1 MGIDSVP
8 LKTPRCMVSMSGM
21 QTAGQVI
28 YLIISMKTRTLL
40 NNISFLSIL
49 IAVCMVPTY
58 LGAAPEAV
66 EKKAL
71 TVLVTGANR
80 GLGLEMVR
88 AFSADGYTVIGTARK
103 PEAAADLKAT
113 GATVVKLDVTSEE
126 DIAAMAK
133 TLEGKRIDIVIN
145 NAGYFGPNL
154 MTEKMDNLSTL
165 TREEMTRCMNVNTLG
180 PLFVTQ
186 ALLPNLRLSKSPKVI
201 NISTRSAILGA
212 PSAGAAY
219 GYRVSKTALNM
230 VTRTMAGDGAMRGF
244 MVVSIAPGHNKT
256 HMGTERA
263 NLDPAES
270 MKKVKHL
277 IENLKPEHHGGFW
290 FYDGTR
296 RPW

>member
-1 MGIDSVP
+1 M
-8 LKTPRCMVSMSGM
+8 TPRTFLLLLFAAILFPLNLRGENE
-21 QTAGQVI
+21 GQ
-28 YLIISMKTRTLL
+28 KD
-40 NNISFLSIL
+40 
-49 IAVCMVPTY
+49 
-58 LGAAPEAV
+58 
-66 EKKAL
+66 L
-71 TVLVTGANR
+71 TVLITGANR
-80 GLGLEMVR
+80 GLGLEMAR
-88 AFSADGYTVIGTARK
+88 QFASDGYTVIGTARK
-103 PEAAADLKAT
+103 PEAATDLKAT
-113 GATVVKLDVTSEE
+113 GATVVKLDVTSED
-126 DIAAMAK
+126 DIAAMTK
-133 TLEGKRIDIVIN
+133 TLQGKRIDILIN

-165 TREEMTRCMNVNTLG
+165 TREEMTRCINVNTLG

-186 ALLPNLRLSKSPKVI
+186 ALLPNLRLCKAPKVI

-212 PSAGAAY
+212 GSPGQAY

-230 VTRTMAGDGAMRGF
+230 VTRTMAGDRSMKGI

-263 NLDPAES
+263 NLDPADS

-277 IENLKPEHHGGFW
+277 IENLTPEHHGGFW